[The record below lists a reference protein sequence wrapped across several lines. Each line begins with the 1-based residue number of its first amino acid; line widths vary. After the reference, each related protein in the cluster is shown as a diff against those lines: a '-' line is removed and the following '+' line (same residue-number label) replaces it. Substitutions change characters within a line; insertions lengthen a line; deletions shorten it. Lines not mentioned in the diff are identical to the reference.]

1 MFWKFQAKF
10 FKNTCDWAYFLKVTS
25 FWDAILLTMNS
36 ASKYFQ
42 GFFLDYQNTLFPEQL
57 FIAHSCGR
65 VPNTLY
71 VMNPLYSLP
80 HLLKVSST
88 PSSLE
93 PPTFTS
99 TSILDVLFLWL
110 YGWSCIWCVI
120 LLNDIMDLSS
130 FGTLVPERSCYI
142 LCNNVS
148 GLVRSD
154 T

>member
-80 HLLKVSST
+80 HLLKVSSNPLPCSLQ
-88 PSSLE
+88 PS
-93 PPTFTS
+93 PPLLFWMS
-99 TSILDVLFLWL
+99 YFFDCMGDLAFDVLFYLMILWIYRAL
-110 YGWSCIWCVI
+110 A
-120 LLNDIMDLSS
+120 
-130 FGTLVPERSCYI
+130 P
-142 LCNNVS
+142 
-148 GLVRSD
+148 
-154 T
+154 